1 MTKNLGTFNGSA
13 ILSNTSKMPG
23 YSIST
28 PAQDCKTG
36 AKLAKVKGSVCSSCY
51 ALKGTYNF
59 PSVKVAMQNRQAFM
73 ASPKWVDLMVA
84 TINRTR
90 SPWFRW
96 FDSGDV
102 QSVKHALGIL
112 KVCKATPSK
121 THWIPTKEKAIWRK
135 ALAAVDLPDNVTLR
149 LSAAMVDGEP
159 PKGWNGQTSTVDK
172 DRKAIGHP
180 CPAPTQGGKCQDC
193 RACWS
198 RDVPNVSYHA
208 H

>member
-36 AKLAKVKGSVCSSCY
+36 AKLAKVQGTVCSDCY
-51 ALKGTYNF
+51 ALKRTYNF
-59 PSVKVAMQNRQAFM
+59 PSVKTAMANRQAFM
-73 ASPKWVDLMVA
+73 ASPKWVELMAA
-84 TINRTR
+84 TINKTR

-112 KVCKATPSK
+112 EVCKLTPNK
-121 THWIPTKEKAIWRK
+121 THWIPTKEAKIWRDT
-135 ALAAVDLPDNVTLR
+135 LAKVDLPDNVTLR
-149 LSAAMVDGEP
+149 LSSYKIDEP
-159 PKGWNGQTSTVDK
+159 PAASWKGNTSTVDQDK
-172 DRKAIGHP
+172 PPIGHA
-180 CPAPTQGGKCQDC
+180 CPAPSQGGKCQDC

-198 RDVPNVSYHA
+198 RDVPNVSYHK